1 MLLGNLPDV
10 PVLGEEEEE
19 EKKKKDK
26 KMVTPKQDRRQQGK
40 TRDTK
45 ANKRHKGKTRHFK
58 RHKNKIRDAKARQ
71 DYYLPLIKPASTSAI
86 SLPLLT

>member
-1 MLLGNLPDV
+1 MFLYWG
-10 PVLGEEEEE
+10 
-19 EKKKKDK
+19 KKKRKRRKTKKDK
-26 KMVTPKQDRRQQGK
+26 IVTPKQDRRQQGQ